1 MTRLLRLFAV
11 MATVLSWPHFAGAA
25 DPCPAGSFGPGKPS
39 CTQAPRGTFA
49 AAGSVQATPCPL
61 GSYSSQPGAVS
72 CIAAPAGTYAI
83 MGATDKRDCSIG
95 YYCPAGSSPGT
106 VGKCPAGFTSP
117 VGATSS
123 SACVAAASPATVNYS
138 AYTAT
143 QLIEIA
149 KAMNSAAPGTNPVLN
164 FIKGL
169 TPAQLMAVAP
179 TFSAAHVIAFAP
191 VLTPAVLESLDA
203 TLLVRVVPGLTTPQL
218 YGLPDPKLK
227 IATPALTTAQFSAL
241 KTALLVCVDCYFSPS
256 FEAILTKGSDYAPV
270 WKDLS
275 FSEICIDDAKNKRRF
290 IDSFKETGNHYTP
303 PNDFF
308 CKYSSID
315 PARSEPPF
323 NMWGIYKKYNREAD
337 NATIVDKPYGVY
349 FGITCWQTGNRWTS
363 IDRYADPL
371 RDNDYIWSVGG
382 ISQAFG
388 TCQSTRPSNCQGGKF
403 QDWMRP
409 LCKRTS

>member
-72 CIAAPAGTYAI
+72 CIAAPAVTYAI

-149 KAMNSAAPGTNPVLN
+149 KAMNSAVPGTNPVLN
-164 FIKGL
+164 FVKGL

-191 VLTPAVLESLDA
+191 VLTSAVLESLDA
-203 TLLVRVVPGLTTPQL
+203 TLLVRVVPGLTTQQL
-218 YGLPDPKLK
+218 WGLTDPKLK
-227 IATPALTTAQFSAL
+227 IATPVLTTAQFSAL
-241 KTALLVCVDCYFSPS
+241 KTALLGCVDCDFYLSPS
-256 FEAILTKGSDYAPV
+256 FAAILTRGSDYAPV
-270 WKDLS
+270 WKNLS
-275 FSEICIDDAKNKRRF
+275 FREICIDDAKNKRRF
-290 IDSFKETGNHYTP
+290 IDNGNKYQP
-303 PNDFF
+303 PNNEF

-315 PARSEPPF
+315 PERSEPPF
-323 NMWGIYKKYNREAD
+323 NMWGIYKKYSRSMED
-337 NATIVDKPYGVY
+337 SATIVNQPYGVY

-363 IDRYADPL
+363 IGRKADPL
-371 RDNDYIWSVGG
+371 PDNDYIWSVGG

-388 TCQSTRPSNCQGGKF
+388 TCVSTRPTNCEGGKF